1 MKATVTSKGQITIP
15 AAIRHKLGL
24 TTGAVLNFD
33 EQADHLKA
41 TKVADINRMRSAI
54 GIARHALARKSTAA
68 WVDELRGPWTELAAQ
83 VREHVR
89 EFHPRQYKQISKEDP
104 ELLPRTEKLAAED
117 AAIEEDAEEF
127 ERMLHRFAEHAPK
140 FEPDEEKIAKHL
152 KMMVDDGVEFV
163 TRVRKQE
170 AAVQAWF
177 LEAFTR
183 DRGVAD

>member
-1 MKATVTSKGQITIP
+1 MSSVPEVHS
-15 AAIRHKLGL
+15 
-24 TTGAVLNFD
+24 
-33 EQADHLKA
+33 E
-41 TKVADINRMRSAI
+41 
-54 GIARHALARKSTAA
+54 HALKQSLENFETCLVTPAMAGELVS
-68 WVDELRGPWTELAAQ
+68 WIEELRGPWVDLYAQ
-83 VREHVR
+83 VREHAR

-117 AAIEEDAEEF
+117 FAIEEDAEEF
-127 ERMLHRFAEHAPK
+127 ERALHRFAEHAPK
-140 FEPDEEKIAKHL
+140 FEPDEEKVAKHL
-152 KMMVDDGVEFV
+152 KALVDDGVEFV